1 MMAYAEGTKACTGS
15 LSAAQAWL
23 LDDGARL
30 HLHHGPI
37 DLLISATGTAFEVK
51 SAYRQG
57 TLAFQS
63 VLDDLVAQLP
73 LLRTRLSCQGASEEL
88 FNGPVARSM
97 FAASNPFASKAV
109 TPMIAVAGAVA
120 DHVMQALLENRR
132 LQRACVNN
140 GGDIALYLSDTS
152 SYRVGVCR
160 SPDAGGFDDTI
171 TLTSADD
178 VGGIATSGWQ
188 GRSHSLGVADA
199 VTVLAKTAAMADA
212 AATIIANAVDIPHSP
227 RIKRVPACELNP
239 DSDLGKR
246 LVTTDVS
253 CLSSVE
259 CSIALDAGRR
269 VAQQLWADRLIASA
283 YLTLQ
288 NKSLVVG
295 QPTESESSLMSP
307 RVKHKF
313 QLSQEP
319 VAITLKPDRKKSSQ
333 HQSVDFCHY
342 EVST

>member
-1 MMAYAEGTKACTGS
+1 MAYAEGTKDCAGS

-37 DLLISATGTAFEVK
+37 DLLISASGTASEVK
-51 SAYRQG
+51 SAYRQA

-63 VLDDLVAQLP
+63 VLEDLAAQLP
-73 LLRTRLSCQGASEEL
+73 LLRTRLSCQDSSEKLFHGA
-88 FNGPVARSM
+88 VARSM
-97 FAASNPFASKAV
+97 FIAAYPFASKAV

-120 DHVMQALLENRR
+120 DYVMQALLENRQ
-132 LQRACVNN
+132 LQRASVNN
-140 GGDIALYLSDTS
+140 GGDIALYLSDTC

-160 SPDAGGFDDTI
+160 SPDAGGYDDAITI
-171 TLTSADD
+171 TSADD

-239 DSDLGKR
+239 DSDLGQR
-246 LVTTDVS
+246 LVTTDVA

-269 VAQQLWADRLIASA
+269 VAQQLCADGLIACA

-288 NKSLVVG
+288 SKNLLVG
-295 QPTESESSLMSP
+295 QPTEPESSLVSTQ
-307 RVKHKF
+307 VKQK
-313 QLSQEP
+313 LLLAQEP
-319 VAITLKPDRKKSSQ
+319 VVETWQPDSKNSSQ
-333 HQSVDFCHY
+333 HHSVDFCVY
-342 EVST
+342 EASI

>member
-1 MMAYAEGTKACTGS
+1 MMAYAEATKASAGS

-23 LDDGARL
+23 LDNGARL

-37 DLLISATGTAFEVK
+37 DLIVSATGTAVEVK
-51 SAYRQG
+51 SAYRQA

-63 VLDDLVAQLP
+63 VLHDLVAQLP
-73 LLRTRLSCQGASEEL
+73 LLRTKLSIHDASDER
-88 FNGPVARSM
+88 FHGPVARSM
-97 FAASNPFASKAV
+97 FNAAYPFASKTV

-120 DHVMQALLENRR
+120 DHVLQSMLENRQ

-140 GGDIALYLSDTS
+140 GGDIALYLSDAST
-152 SYRVGVCR
+152 YRVGICR
-160 SPDAGGFDDTI
+160 SPDTGGYDDTI

-188 GRSHSLGVADA
+188 GRSHSLGVADS
-199 VTVLAKTAAMADA
+199 VTVLAKTTAMADA

-239 DSDLGKR
+239 DSDLGQR
-246 LVTTDVS
+246 LVTTDVA

-269 VAQQLWADRLIASA
+269 VARQLCADRLIACA

-288 NKSLVVG
+288 SKTLVVG
-295 QPTESESSLMSP
+295 QPTESESSLMSA
-307 RVKHKF
+307 RDKQKM
-313 QLSQEP
+313 LLARE
-319 VAITLKPDRKKSSQ
+319 AGLGTLQPDRKNASQ
-333 HQSVDFCHY
+333 HHSLDFCVY
-342 EVST
+342 EASI